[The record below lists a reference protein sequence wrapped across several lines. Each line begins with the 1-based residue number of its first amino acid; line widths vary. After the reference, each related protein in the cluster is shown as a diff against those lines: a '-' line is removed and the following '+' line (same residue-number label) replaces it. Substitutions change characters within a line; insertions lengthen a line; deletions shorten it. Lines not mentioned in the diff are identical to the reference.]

1 MTIDTID
8 FDQTLAGEERTLLA
22 GRYRVV
28 RQLGQGGMGSV
39 WLAEDMKLD
48 GFKVAIKMLP
58 SVLVNNKRAY
68 MQVKAEALVSLKLS
82 HPNIVPVRAFEEEN
96 GNPFLVMDYIDGQT
110 LDDWLGEKGKLT
122 EEETV
127 RLLKPIADALDYA
140 HGQGVVHRDV
150 KPGNVMIAKDGTPYV
165 LDFGIAR
172 EIQETMT
179 RVTGKLSSG
188 TLIYM
193 SPEQLK
199 GAASK
204 PAQDVYSF
212 AAMAYECLTGQ
223 PPFVRGQIE
232 YQILE
237 EQPKPLDTA
246 IGIGRAV
253 MAGLAKMP
261 AERPPDCA
269 SILSQRVAKTR
280 QPGAPRAAWGFR
292 RWAIAVGLVIVLAV
306 GWGVWQQVERWSEMR
321 RIEQSQRESA
331 EAAGGRARD
340 VVVKLQAVAGDDGFA
355 ERLASVERRC
365 DEAKSLVGRRAYLA
379 AKDLYGE
386 VVSDGEKVLED
397 DRLRADARLHKE
409 RAQGFKKSGLN
420 EGARDDAVRPWA
432 FAEAQYADGVRQY
445 AAHDFALAMQLFAEA
460 ENGYSNALVVA
471 REIREQRAV
480 EAARRKEEARKD
492 AVAGIRRLADEKMS
506 ACRTVDGSDGFA
518 ERVEACVTAHDAAAA
533 LYDKSEW
540 EAAAAAYTNAVVACE
555 KVLALEGS
563 RAAAKV
569 KREKMMA
576 DCRTAR
582 ADGAETHAKTIFG
595 GAVALMKQSVADYT
609 AQRFDAAAKL
619 YEKASARFAAASQQT
634 RKEKARLAQIEA
646 EKERAARARQA
657 ELERQKELERQRQA
671 AEAEKERRRQR
682 IVGRWKAHTRHV
694 AVFDEGLT
702 QTSHTEETM
711 EFYADGSLT
720 HTDRCMSFNGE
731 PCNWGES
738 KNTGRWRW
746 KGDVLEIHYDSGSR
760 KDFTDEFELRWSGD
774 DSFVLRYADVDKARR
789 NLERRNSSSQKFL
802 AYGYDSNGN
811 LVMRIKSE
819 TLFDT
824 TLLTTTISPERF
836 ERQ

>member
-1 MTIDTID
+1 MNDNTINNDMTMGGATD
-8 FDQTLAGEERTLLA
+8 TLLA

-39 WLAEDMKLD
+39 WLAEDVKLENRP
-48 GFKVAIKMLP
+48 VAVKMLP
-58 SVLVNNKRAY
+58 SVLVANKRAY
-68 MQVKAEALVSLKLS
+68 GQVKQEALVSLKLS
-82 HPNIVPVRAFEEEN
+82 HPNIVPVRAFEEEG

-110 LDDWLGEKGKLT
+110 LDDLLGEKGKFT

-127 RLLKPIADALDYA
+127 RLLKPVADALDYA

-188 TLIYM
+188 TLLYM

-237 EQPKPLDTA
+237 EQPEPLDAA
-246 IGIGRAV
+246 IGIAPAV
-253 MAGLAKMP
+253 MAGLAKTP
-261 AERPPDCA
+261 DARPPSCA
-269 SILSQRVAKTR
+269 AVLSRNPVKPSRPAASAKAVR
-280 QPGAPRAAWGFR
+280 SL
-292 RWAIAVGLVIVLAV
+292 RWAIPVGIAILLAA
-306 GWGVWQQVERWSEMR
+306 GFGIWRQMERRAEAQ

-331 EAAGGRARD
+331 EEAEKRSRA
-340 VVVKLQAVAGDDGFA
+340 VVEKIRTIVGSDGFA
-355 ERLASVERRC
+355 ERLKKVESRYE
-365 DEAKSLVGRRAYLA
+365 EAKSKSLRRDYLA
-379 AKDLYGE
+379 AKGLYE
-386 VVSDGEKVLED
+386 ETVADGAKVMED
-397 DRLRADARLHKE
+397 DGWRTNARLQKE
-409 RAQGFKKSGLN
+409 QAQTFRKSGLN

-432 FAEAQYADGVRQY
+432 DAEALYANGYRQY
-445 AAHDFALAMQLFAEA
+445 AAHDFALATRLFAEA
-460 ENGYSNALVVA
+460 TASYSNALTVA
-471 REIREQRAV
+471 REVRKKRTV
-480 EAARRKEEARKD
+480 EDARRKEEARKN
-492 AVAGIRRLADEKMS
+492 AVADIRRQAEEKMS
-506 ACRTVDGSDGFA
+506 ACRAIDGSDGFA
-518 ERVEACVTAHDAAAA
+518 ERVETCVATLGEAAA

-540 EAAAAAYTNAVVACE
+540 EAAAASYTNAFAVCE
-555 KVLALEGS
+555 KVLALERS

-576 DCRTAR
+576 DCQVAR
-582 ADGAETHAKTIFG
+582 SDGAEKFAKKSFDEG
-595 GAVALMKQSVADYT
+595 VALMKQSVGDYT

-619 YEKASARFAAASQQT
+619 YEKASARFVAAGRQA
-634 RKEKARLAQIEA
+634 KDEKARLARIEE
-646 EKERAARARQA
+646 EKERAAKARQA
-657 ELERQKELERQRQA
+657 ELERQQEIERQRQA

-682 IVGRWKAHTRHV
+682 IVGNWRAQTTQVSR
-694 AVFDEGLT
+694 FDEGIT
-702 QTSHTEETM
+702 QTSRSEETL
-711 EFYADGSLT
+711 EFRVDGSVTCT
-720 HTDRCMSFNGE
+720 HRLVSFDGQ
-731 PCNWGES
+731 PYDGKAS
-738 KNTGRWRW
+738 KTSGRWRW
-746 KGDVLEIHYDSGSR
+746 KGDVLEVHYDSGFQKHSV
-760 KDFTDEFELRWSGD
+760 DEFEIRWSGD
-774 DSFVLRYADVDKARR
+774 DRFVRRYADIEKQREKLNRR
-789 NLERRNSSSQKFL
+789 GSSSQKL
-802 AYGYDSNGN
+802 LSLSYNANGEE
-811 LVMRIKSE
+811 VMRIKSE